1 MVPVLYEVFSILEVD
16 DSYRMQMSVGTA
28 LAVMIPTS
36 LRSFAAHAKHE
47 AADYSILRRLAVPV
61 MAGVIIGSTIAKFSH
76 SDLLKWIWVVCSWL
90 LAVRM
95 FTARA
100 DWRLGDEVPKSKMRV
115 LPTRPPQPGGGAC
128 RA

>member
-1 MVPVLYEVFSILEVD
+1 MDFGTSTSELLVIVGWLIAGGCLTGFMVGLLGVGGGGVMVPVLYEVFSILEVD

-61 MAGVIIGSTIAKFSH
+61 MA
-76 SDLLKWIWVVCSWL
+76 
-90 LAVRM
+90 
-95 FTARA
+95 
-100 DWRLGDEVPKSKMRV
+100 VPR
-115 LPTRPPQPGGGAC
+115 
-128 RA
+128 